1 MFYPSKIVLCE
12 QKAFIQLGYLTSN
25 IVNCTSVFMK
35 KTKAHTVG
43 VVGAGSFGTT
53 IATLLAH
60 NTEVLIFSRRDE
72 VIDSINQR
80 NTHLNILLSDKIRA
94 TGDLEEITS
103 KCQLIFPVLPSSS
116 FRITMKSM
124 APYLTPGHILIHG
137 TKGLDISGIPIDD
150 LMKVNLSSKHIH
162 PMSTVIKQETSV
174 LRMGCLA
181 GPNLYKEI
189 LEGQPTACVIA
200 SEYDEVIRIG
210 SEYLSSRYFFV
221 FGSYDMVGAEM
232 AGALKNIIA
241 LASGMLEG
249 KGMGK
254 NIQAMLITRGLRE
267 LIELGRAVGATH
279 RSFLGTAGIGD
290 LIATATSNKSR
301 NFTFGMRY
309 ARGEKMQ
316 AIIDDMNE
324 IVEGVRTVR
333 IAYQLA
339 RYHHVRVPII
349 NMIYSVL
356 FEGMDVE
363 RAIEF
368 LMRYPYLPD
377 VDFI

>member
-1 MFYPSKIVLCE
+1 
-12 QKAFIQLGYLTSN
+12 
-25 IVNCTSVFMK
+25 MK
-35 KTKAHTVG
+35 KSNPHTVG

-72 VIDSINQR
+72 VIHNINQH
-80 NTHLNILLSDKIRA
+80 NTHLNIKLNEKIKA
-94 TGDLEEITS
+94 TGDIKDITNRC
-103 KCQLIFPVLPSSS
+103 KLIFPVLPSSS
-116 FRITMKSM
+116 FRNTMKSM
-124 APYLTPGHILIHG
+124 APYLTPEHILIHG
-137 TKGLDISGIPIDD
+137 TKGLDISGVPIDD
-150 LMKVNLSSKHIH
+150 LMKVNLSSKHIYT
-162 PMSTVIKQETSV
+162 MSTVIKQETSV
-174 LRMGCLA
+174 IRIGCLA

-200 SEYDEVIRIG
+200 SEFDEVIKIG
-210 SEYLSSRYFFV
+210 SEYLSSRFFFV

-241 LASGMLEG
+241 VASGMLEG
-249 KGMGK
+249 RGLGK

-301 NFTFGMRY
+301 NFTFGYRY
-309 ARGEKMQ
+309 AKGEKMDD
-316 AIIDDMNE
+316 IIKDMQE

-333 IAYQLA
+333 IAHQLA
-339 RYHHVRVPII
+339 RYHHIRVPII

-356 FEGMDVE
+356 FEEMDVNK
-363 RAIEF
+363 AIEF

>member
-1 MFYPSKIVLCE
+1 
-12 QKAFIQLGYLTSN
+12 
-25 IVNCTSVFMK
+25 MK
-35 KTKAHTVG
+35 KSNPHTVG
-43 VVGAGSFGTT
+43 VIGAGSFGTT
-53 IATLLAH
+53 VATLLAH
-60 NTEVLIFSRRDE
+60 NTDVLIFSRRQE
-72 VIDSINQR
+72 VINSINLE
-80 NTHLNILLSDKIRA
+80 NKHLNIKLSDKIRA
-94 TGDLEEITS
+94 TGDISEITS
-103 KCQLIFPVLPSSS
+103 QCQLIFPVLPSSS
-116 FRITMKSM
+116 FRTTMKIM
-124 APYLTPGHILIHG
+124 APSLTPGHILIHG
-137 TKGLDISGIPIDD
+137 TKGLDISGVSIDE
-150 LMKVNLSSKHIH
+150 LMKSNVSSKDIH
-162 PMSTVIKQETSV
+162 TMSSVIKQETSV
-174 LRMGCLA
+174 MRIGCLA

-200 SEYDEVIRIG
+200 SEYDEVIKIG
-210 SEYLSSRYFFV
+210 SEYLSSRFFFV

-249 KGMGK
+249 KGLGK

-301 NFTFGMRY
+301 NFTFGFRY
-309 ARGEKMQ
+309 AKGEKMDD
-316 AIIDDMNE
+316 IIKDMQE

-333 IAYQLA
+333 IAHQLA
-339 RYHHVRVPII
+339 RYHHIRVPII

-356 FEGMDVE
+356 FEEMDVNK
-363 RAIEF
+363 AIEF